1 MATMATAISNTIVQ
15 NRIIRPRMLSH
26 IMTTMVAMLNQF
38 KISSKMETDIIMG
51 RISPFSMS
59 ARREADRYN
68 KGYYNTDDSNQYQH
82 GRVYQE
88 DGEHVQYQDHYYGHH
103 YYKQW
108 RPIAGQH
115 ASVPRGKRRAE
126 SNQGSYTF
134 SDFTIR

>member
-1 MATMATAISNTIVQ
+1 
-15 NRIIRPRMLSH
+15 MLSR

-51 RISPFSMS
+51 RISPFSLS

-88 DGEHVQYQDHYYGHH
+88 DGEHVQYQDHYYSHH
-103 YYKQW
+103 YYEQG
-108 RPIAGQH
+108 RPIVGQH